1 MNIDIIVNNITPIN
15 PKLKIISKVG
25 PFGIG
30 ILLFSDILTIAA
42 TNTAGINNT
51 IIITILHFSTPFL
64 NTTGI
69 TIENNIAKMH
79 GTTIEVAMI
88 SFIFISDCKI

>member
-30 ILLFSDILTIAA
+30 ILLFSDILTI
-42 TNTAGINNT
+42 
-51 IIITILHFSTPFL
+51 
-64 NTTGI
+64 
-69 TIENNIAKMH
+69 E
-79 GTTIEVAMI
+79 
-88 SFIFISDCKI
+88 